1 MNAIYILCLDDQREV
16 LNSLLED
23 LNPLESQIEIEAC
36 ENVDE
41 ARDVIEDIDNAGDYL
56 AVVISDHI
64 MPGTTGVDFL
74 ISLKK
79 DPRFRNTRKV
89 LLTGLATHQDTI
101 EAINK
106 AQLDKYI
113 EKPWQKEDLLY
124 KIRVL
129 LTGYMVDEGIDYESY
144 MELLDAETLYELLRK

>member
-1 MNAIYILCLDDQREV
+1 M
-16 LNSLLED
+16 
-23 LNPLESQIEIEAC
+23 
-36 ENVDE
+36 
-41 ARDVIEDIDNAGDYL
+41 IEDIDSAGDYL

-79 DPRFRNTRKV
+79 DPRFRNTKKV

-113 EKPWQKEDLLY
+113 EKPWKKEDLLH

-129 LTGYMVDEGIDYESY
+129 LTSYMVEEGIDYDAY
-144 MELLDAETLYELLRK
+144 MDVLDAETLYELLRK